1 MGALFQ
7 PTSPKGWHPYTERW
21 QTMLELKTIL
31 CPVDFSEF
39 SARAYDY
46 AHSLA
51 RHYNSKLIVLHV
63 VRFITIDP
71 TFLSSTVIDTVY
83 TQQATN
89 ARAQLAKLVE
99 KQAGDVG
106 QSELVVKMGFAT
118 DSILSFAK
126 ERQVDLIVMGTHG
139 RRGLDR
145 FVTGS
150 TTESILRKSQSP
162 VLAVHEPT
170 RNFVSPKSAQE
181 PVHLRKITCCVD
193 FSEHSPRA
201 LEYAFSLGMQYQ
213 AEVTLLH
220 VLEDGKETPDQ
231 KARASESLEQL
242 VPEDA
247 RNWASITPIVLS
259 GQAYEEIIAY
269 ASEAETDLIV
279 MGVRGRNA
287 VDLAVFG
294 STTHRVIQLG
304 PCPVLVVRA

>member
-1 MGALFQ
+1 ML
-7 PTSPKGWHPYTERW
+7 KIER
-21 QTMLELKTIL
+21 IL

-51 RHYNSKLIVLHV
+51 RHYEAKLFVLHI
-63 VRFITIDP
+63 VRNITIDP
-71 TFLSSTVIDTVY
+71 TFLSSTVLDKVY
-83 TQQATN
+83 SQQAVD
-89 ARAQLAKLVE
+89 AKAQMAKLVA
-99 KQAGDVG
+99 KQAGDPA
-106 QSELVVKMGFAT
+106 QIELIVQMGFAT

-126 ERQVDLIVMGTHG
+126 QNEIDLVVMGTHG

-145 FVTGS
+145 LITGS

-170 RNFVSPKSAQE
+170 RSFVSPESADE
-181 PVHLRKITCCVD
+181 PVHLRKILCCVD

-213 AEVTLLH
+213 AEITLLN
-220 VLEDGKETPDQ
+220 VLEDGKDTPEQ
-231 KARASESLEQL
+231 KDRAVAGIEQL
-242 VPEDA
+242 VPDDA
-247 RNWASITPIVLS
+247 RNWASITPLVLS
-259 GQAYEEIIAY
+259 GQPYEQIIEHA
-269 ASEAETDLIV
+269 AEAQTDLIV

-287 VDLAVFG
+287 IDLAVFG

>member
-1 MGALFQ
+1 ML
-7 PTSPKGWHPYTERW
+7 KIER
-21 QTMLELKTIL
+21 IL

-51 RHYNSKLIVLHV
+51 RHYEAKLFVLHI
-63 VRFITIDP
+63 VRSITIDP
-71 TFLSSTVIDTVY
+71 TFLSSTVLDKVY
-83 TQQATN
+83 SQQALD
-89 ARAQLAKLVE
+89 AKAQMAKLVA
-99 KQAGDVG
+99 KQAGDPVR
-106 QSELVVKMGFAT
+106 SELIVQMGFAT
-118 DSILSFAK
+118 DSILSFV
-126 ERQVDLIVMGTHG
+126 RQNEIDLVVMGTHG

-145 FVTGS
+145 LVTGS

-170 RNFVSPKSAQE
+170 RSFVSPESADE
-181 PVHLRKITCCVD
+181 PVHLRKILCCVD

-213 AEVTLLH
+213 AEITLLN
-220 VLEDGKETPDQ
+220 VLEDGKDTSEQ
-231 KARASESLEQL
+231 KDRDAASLEQL
-242 VPEDA
+242 IPEDA
-247 RNWASITPIVLS
+247 RNWASITPLALS
-259 GQAYEEIIAY
+259 GQPYEQIIEHA
-269 ASEAETDLIV
+269 AEAQTDLIV

>member
-1 MGALFQ
+1 ML
-7 PTSPKGWHPYTERW
+7 KIER
-21 QTMLELKTIL
+21 IL

-51 RHYNSKLIVLHV
+51 RHYDAKLFVLHI
-63 VRFITIDP
+63 VRSITIDP
-71 TFLSSTVIDTVY
+71 TFLSSTVLDKVY
-83 TQQATN
+83 SQQAVD
-89 ARAQLAKLVE
+89 AKAQMAKLVA
-99 KQAGDVG
+99 KQAGDPA
-106 QSELVVKMGFAT
+106 QIELIVQMGFAT
-118 DSILSFAK
+118 DSILSFVK
-126 ERQVDLIVMGTHG
+126 QNEIDLVVMGTHG

-145 FVTGS
+145 LVTGS
-150 TTESILRKSQSP
+150 TTESILRKSHSP
-162 VLAVHEPT
+162 VLAVHEPE
-170 RNFVSPKSAQE
+170 RSFVSPQSADD
-181 PVHLRKITCCVD
+181 PVHLRKILCCVD

-213 AEVTLLH
+213 AEITLLN
-220 VLEDGKETPDQ
+220 VLEDGKDAPDQ
-231 KARASESLEQL
+231 KNRATASMEQL
-242 VPEDA
+242 IPEDA

-259 GQAYEEIIAY
+259 GQPYEQIIEHA
-269 ASEAETDLIV
+269 AESKTDLIV

>member
-1 MGALFQ
+1 ML
-7 PTSPKGWHPYTERW
+7 KIER
-21 QTMLELKTIL
+21 IL

-51 RHYNSKLIVLHV
+51 RHYEARLFVLHI
-63 VRFITIDP
+63 VRSITIDP
-71 TFLSSTVIDTVY
+71 TFLSSTVLDKVY
-83 TQQATN
+83 SQQALD
-89 ARAQLAKLVE
+89 AKAKMAKLVA
-99 KQAGDVG
+99 KQAGDPVR
-106 QSELVVKMGFAT
+106 SELIVQMGFAT
-118 DSILSFAK
+118 DSILSFVK
-126 ERQVDLIVMGTHG
+126 QNEIDLVVMGTHG

-145 FVTGS
+145 LVTGS

-170 RNFVSPKSAQE
+170 RSFVSPESADE
-181 PVHLRKITCCVD
+181 PVHLRKILCCVD

-213 AEVTLLH
+213 AEITLLN
-220 VLEDGKETPDQ
+220 VLEDGKDTSEQ
-231 KARASESLEQL
+231 KDRDAASMEQL
-242 VPEDA
+242 IPEDA
-247 RNWASITPIVLS
+247 RNWASITPLVLS
-259 GQAYEEIIAY
+259 GQPYEQIIEHA
-269 ASEAETDLIV
+269 AEAQTDLIV